1 MTNKEIIDQLERI
14 ANPEPWEPKLTE
26 KAQSALYSAISVL
39 KSKDRME
46 EYIRHDSI
54 ETLKAAAR
62 IRKSKNFN
70 TSLCDVIGEPAML
83 EQTAEECTELA
94 QACLKYARY
103 LRGENKVHKPIHA
116 IRANFHEELA
126 DVSICVDEMISHHFV
141 DVEKVRAC
149 EKFKRERMRKRLTE
163 DSQ

>member
-26 KAQSALYSAISVL
+26 KAQRALYTAISVL
-39 KSKDRME
+39 KSKGLME

-62 IRKSKNFN
+62 LRKSKTPN
-70 TSLCDVIGEPAML
+70 LCDAIGEPAML
-83 EQTAEECTELA
+83 EQTAEECTEFA

-141 DVEKVRAC
+141 DVEKVKAC
-149 EKFKRERMRKRLTE
+149 EKFKRERMRKRLAE
-163 DSQ
+163 DLK

>member
-1 MTNKEIIDQLERI
+1 MNNKEVIDQLERI
-14 ANPEPWEPKLTE
+14 ANPEPWEPRWTSKATE
-26 KAQSALYSAISVL
+26 ALYSAIEII
-39 KSKDRME
+39 KAKDRME
-46 EYIRHDSI
+46 EYIQHDI
-54 ETLKAAAR
+54 AETMKAAAR
-62 IRKSKNFN
+62 LRKAKTPN
-70 TSLCDVIGEPAML
+70 LCDVIGEPAML

-103 LRGENKVHKPIHA
+103 LRGENKAHKPIHT

-149 EKFKRERMRKRLTE
+149 EKFKRERMRKRMAE
-163 DSQ
+163 DSN

>member
-1 MTNKEIIDQLERI
+1 MNNKEVIDQLERI

-26 KAQSALYSAISVL
+26 KAQHALYSAISAL
-39 KSKDRME
+39 KSKDLME

-62 IRKSKNFN
+62 IRKETTPN
-70 TSLCDVIGEPAML
+70 LCDVIGEPAML

-103 LRGENKVHKPIHA
+103 LRGENKVHKPIHT

-141 DVEKVRAC
+141 DVEKVSAC
-149 EKFKRERMRKRLTE
+149 EKFKRERMRKRLAE
-163 DSQ
+163 DSN

>member
-26 KAQSALYSAISVL
+26 KAQYALYTAISVL
-39 KSKDRME
+39 KSKDLME

-54 ETLKAAAR
+54 KTLKAAAR
-62 IRKSKNFN
+62 IRKYHGDN
-70 TSLCDVIGEPAML
+70 LCDAIGEPAML

-149 EKFKRERMRKRLTE
+149 EKFKRERMQKRLAE
-163 DSQ
+163 DSN